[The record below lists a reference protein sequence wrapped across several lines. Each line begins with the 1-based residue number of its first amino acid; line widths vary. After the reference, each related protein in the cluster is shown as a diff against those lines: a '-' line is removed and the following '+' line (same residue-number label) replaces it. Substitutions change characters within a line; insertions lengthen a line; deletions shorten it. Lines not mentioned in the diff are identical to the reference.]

1 MPIIIPANSAV
12 AGGFNVENGVMLNF
26 MDATP
31 GQTTPD
37 ILKLGTGTDG
47 NMKIWTMSIW
57 VKRTTLDAQSDGNQ
71 KFWNWGANNNGEGG
85 MHFDTD
91 DFLIFQNDGQQG
103 SNNKIQGVFRDT
115 NAWYHIVWRCNVTE
129 SDNANRWRCYINGVQ
144 RSFVSQ
150 PTISDANG
158 YINRRSVMENW
169 IGANG
174 RSVQSGNTLAPWG
187 GYVAEAVFIDGQSL
201 APTSFGEFDEDSNIW
216 KPIKS
221 VADLTF
227 GDEGYYLNFQN
238 AAELGTDVSG
248 NSNTFSESNITAD
261 NQSLDTCTNNFM
273 TLSPLYGI
281 PNRQFSQGNLQFS
294 YANNYQRG
302 TFGSITPELG
312 KWYFEFKRISGGSV
326 QLGVANTVVGSD
338 GRYGTDTAGDS
349 SFRILNSNYAV
360 AFVTSGSTGRL
371 VQNGNDIRTDL
382 ARVGDGEIGMYA
394 FDLATGKIWTG
405 KSGTWDNSGNPAT
418 GANPSGTWSTNFTA
432 NTPTWFWF
440 ANENNAIVQVN
451 FGSPMYSISSGNADG
466 NNQGN
471 FEYAVPAG
479 FLSLC
484 TKNLSEVLS

>member
-1 MPIIIPANSAV
+1 MPIIIPANSA
-12 AGGFNVENGVMLNF
+12 ASGGFEVENGVMLNF

-57 VKRTTLDAQSDGNQ
+57 VKRTTLDAQSNGNQ

-103 SNNKIQGVFRDT
+103 SNNKLQGVFRDT

-174 RSVQSGNTLAPWG
+174 RSLQSGSLTPWG

-281 PNRQFSQGNLQFS
+281 PNRQFSEGNLRYS
-294 YANNYQRG
+294 YANNYQRAC
-302 TFGSITPELG
+302 FGSITPRTG
-312 KWYFEFKRISGGSV
+312 KWYFEFKNISNTTEIAVCNSV
-326 QLGVANTVVGSD
+326 IGND
-338 GRYGTDTAGDS
+338 GRWGTDVGGNTTY
-349 SFRILNSNYAV
+349 RLQNSPDAV
-360 AFVTSGSTGRL
+360 TWVTSSSEGRL
-371 VQNGNDIRTDL
+371 AQNGNNIRTDV
-382 ARVGDGEIGMYA
+382 ARVANGETGMYA
-394 FDLATGKIWTG
+394 FDLATGKI
-405 KSGTWDNSGNPAT
+405 
-418 GANPSGTWSTNFTA
+418 
-432 NTPTWFWF
+432 
-440 ANENNAIVQVN
+440 
-451 FGSPMYSISSGNADG
+451 
-466 NNQGN
+466 
-471 FEYAVPAG
+471 
-479 FLSLC
+479 
-484 TKNLSEVLS
+484 